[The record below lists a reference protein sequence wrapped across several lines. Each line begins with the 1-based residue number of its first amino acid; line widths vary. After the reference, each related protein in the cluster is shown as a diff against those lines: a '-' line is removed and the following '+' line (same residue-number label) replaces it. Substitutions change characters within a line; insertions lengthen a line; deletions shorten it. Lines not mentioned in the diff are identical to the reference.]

1 MSSNTEFVKWTEEDF
16 CDRDTCYFCK
26 TKNDGDWDESCE
38 DAVCVECSDKWEY
51 LDDYC
56 GEGYYRECYDCGA
69 CGKCKE
75 WNTDSEEWNTDED
88 KEEIENNICCG
99 CGKYNDTRPQCDCGG
114 SHRSNCEDCVGK
126 DCENVMGDESNL
138 N

>member
-1 MSSNTEFVKWTEEDF
+1 MSSNTEEDFVKWTEEDF

-75 WNTDSEEWNTDED
+75 WNTDSEEWNTDE
-88 KEEIENNICCG
+88 EEE
-99 CGKYNDTRPQCDCGG
+99 
-114 SHRSNCEDCVGK
+114 EDELELCVGVQ
-126 DCENVMGDESNL
+126 DARCRMEYRFRRMEYR
-138 N
+138 

>member
-69 CGKCKE
+69 CDKCKE
-75 WNTDSEEWNTDED
+75 WNTDEEEWNTDE
-88 KEEIENNICCG
+88 EEEEEEELDMKVLG
-99 CGKYNDTRPQCDCGG
+99 FLTTDRLD
-114 SHRSNCEDCVGK
+114 
-126 DCENVMGDESNL
+126 GDWNSLLFEIRNHGFEL
-138 N
+138 EL

>member
-1 MSSNTEFVKWTEEDF
+1 MSSNTEEDFVKWTEEDF

-75 WNTDSEEWNTDED
+75 WNTDSEEWNTD
-88 KEEIENNICCG
+88 KEE
-99 CGKYNDTRPQCDCGG
+99 
-114 SHRSNCEDCVGK
+114 EDDELELCVGVQ
-126 DCENVMGDESNL
+126 DARCMGTKMYKTEELDLGMCKACYNFMEEESNL